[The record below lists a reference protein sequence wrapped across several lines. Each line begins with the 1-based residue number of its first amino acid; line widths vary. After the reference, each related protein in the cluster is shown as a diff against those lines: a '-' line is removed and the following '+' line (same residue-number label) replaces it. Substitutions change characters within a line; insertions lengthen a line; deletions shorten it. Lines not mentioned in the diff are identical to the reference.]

1 MTPYPWELRDPAAAV
16 DGIAR
21 RHQLHPGVVVVAL
34 VELPSTTQQLLDT
47 TVMYEGEHPP
57 TDARECAFLAQQA
70 ARHLFEPRA
79 TIGPPR
85 HSFVTIVAR
94 NGDLAF
100 EPAEYGWLIG
110 WQHANH
116 RLPVY
121 TGEVM
126 LLTEQGWCAEH
137 DHSNLTGYSPVL
149 VAA

>member
-21 RHQLHPGVVVVAL
+21 RHRLYPGVVVAAL

-47 TVMYEGEHPP
+47 MVVYEGDDPP
-57 TDARECAFLAQQA
+57 SDARVCALLAQEA
-70 ARHLFEPRA
+70 ARQLFEPRA

-100 EPAEYGWLIG
+100 EPAEYSWLIG
-110 WQHANH
+110 WQHADH

-121 TGEVM
+121 TGELI
-126 LLTEQGWCAEH
+126 LLTEQGWRAEH
-137 DHSNLTGYSPVL
+137 DHSNLTGFSPVL